1 MTGFGALVSAGAFS
15 GARGSVGDRVAETL
29 EEEAPVLGVAWRL
42 LIVPGVAGYPDRK
55 RGVLLIA
62 FRV

>member
-29 EEEAPVLGVAWRL
+29 EEAPVLGVAWRL
-42 LIVPGVAGYPDRK
+42 LIVPGVAGNPDRK